1 MKVLAFG
8 NHAPDEIIQMLKN
21 AGYSRSSIHISAR
34 RELLP
39 KRNRYEHII
48 FLSFNDFKRQNVGPS
63 YDSAT
68 FYVFDD
74 PLRLFKVGLDGA
86 DFERSEALYLD
97 GLTLH
102 KLASLPQPKE
112 LELDQIVSQEDLLE
126 MALEEVKAKKTFLN
140 QFMSYIYLL
149 PSGTHQKPIRE
160 AVFRWMITK
169 EPVSKLT
176 KRLEAIRGT
185 SPLNE
190 KQRLRLIDLVS
201 SEVIDLYRLA
211 LRQDEGTE
219 DEMAA
224 QMNISSYELRYIRAV
239 LKPKKR

>member
-21 AGYSRSSIHISAR
+21 AGYSRSSIHICER
-34 RELLP
+34 RGTLP
-39 KRNRYEHII
+39 KRNRHEHII

-63 YDSAT
+63 YDAAT

-74 PLRLFKVGLDGA
+74 PLRLFKVGLAGA

-97 GLTLH
+97 GLTLS
-102 KLASLPQPKE
+102 KLGSLPQPQE
-112 LELDQIVSQEDLLE
+112 IEIDEIVSQEDLLE
-126 MALEEVKAKKTFLN
+126 LALEEVKAQKTFLN

-160 AVFRWMITK
+160 AVFRWMVTK
-169 EPVSKLT
+169 EPVSKLS
-176 KRLEAIRGT
+176 KRLDAIGNT

-190 KQRLRLIDLVS
+190 KQKTRLFALVS

-219 DEMAA
+219 DEMAM